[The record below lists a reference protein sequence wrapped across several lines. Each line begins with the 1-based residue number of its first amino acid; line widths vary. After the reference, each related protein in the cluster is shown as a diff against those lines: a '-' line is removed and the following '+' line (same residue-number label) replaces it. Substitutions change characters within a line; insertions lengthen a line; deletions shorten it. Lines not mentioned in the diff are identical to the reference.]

1 MALIFF
7 QLTEGCISSQ
17 PFLAEWQYSTFPMT
31 PSLIIFLAV
40 RTPLKKIHHMACHE
54 GDIVGNACLHHL
66 HAVLIGQG
74 NGFLAE
80 YVYPRA
86 PPPLMTGSL

>member
-40 RTPLKKIHHMACHE
+40 RTPLKKFITWPAMKVTLWAT
-54 GDIVGNACLHHL
+54 
-66 HAVLIGQG
+66 HASTISTQ
-74 NGFLAE
+74 
-80 YVYPRA
+80 
-86 PPPLMTGSL
+86 S